1 LLHLCIFGWI
11 ELNFHFF
18 TVATIK
24 AFVNQEA
31 WRIFTAPNAFSY
43 ASKLHYAS
51 LNIMFLTACKYG
63 IFHATAS
70 ASLNKYPAVLCF
82 AISSGREAC
91 LSELNV

>member
-1 LLHLCIFGWI
+1 LLFPRRVSPEIDAPKIGHMARS
-11 ELNFHFF
+11 
-18 TVATIK
+18 VAK
-24 AFVNQEA
+24 FC
-31 WRIFTAPNAFSY
+31 RINAFSY

-91 LSELNV
+91 LSELNVKLRG